1 MMLKKHRKKLWISVL
16 TLTISGIAIYALI
29 FRLFITM
36 DYLPKGDLMG
46 SFESPGKTYV
56 VNMYLTNCGAT
67 CAYAVRGELIDSAR
81 STKRNIYFKY
91 KEERAEVTWLDADTV
106 VINGIELDVPI
117 DKYDWRNE

>member
-1 MMLKKHRKKLWISVL
+1 MAQKNRKRIWEKAAI
-16 TLTISGIAIYALI
+16 LTIIAIAIYALI
-29 FRLFITM
+29 FRLFISM

-46 SFESPGKTYV
+46 SFESPDRTYV

-91 KEERAEVTWLDADTV
+91 KEQRAEVTWLDADTV
-106 VINGIELDVPI
+106 VINGIELDVPHER
-117 DKYDWRNE
+117 YDWRNN

>member
-1 MMLKKHRKKLWISVL
+1 MAQKNRKRIWEKAAI
-16 TLTISGIAIYALI
+16 LTIIAMAIYALI
-29 FRLFITM
+29 FRLFISM

-46 SFESPGKTYV
+46 SFESPDRTYV

-91 KEERAEVTWLDADTV
+91 KEQRAEVTWLDADTV
-106 VINGIELDVPI
+106 VINGIELDVPHER
-117 DKYDWRNE
+117 YDWRNN